1 MHTALPQKTTP
12 SKEERK
18 MNNYI
23 APAIEI
29 IELQASDVITT
40 SGGFDLPE
48 IPLGQ
53 SSQTVEDI

>member
-1 MHTALPQKTTP
+1 
-12 SKEERK
+12 

-48 IPLGQ
+48 IPFGPNAT
-53 SSQTVEDI
+53 SVEDL

>member
-1 MHTALPQKTTP
+1 
-12 SKEERK
+12 

-48 IPLGQ
+48 IPFG
-53 SSQTVEDI
+53 SNTHSVEDI

>member
-48 IPLGQ
+48 IPFGPNAT
-53 SSQTVEDI
+53 SVEDL